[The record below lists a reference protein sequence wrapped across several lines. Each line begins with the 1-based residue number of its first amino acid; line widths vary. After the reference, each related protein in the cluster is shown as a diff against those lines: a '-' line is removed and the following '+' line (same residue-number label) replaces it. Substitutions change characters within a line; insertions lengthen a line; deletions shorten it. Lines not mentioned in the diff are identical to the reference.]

1 MYSIGLYYREKLVE
15 GKKGHVLQNFLVV
28 TDGFQLTPAENV
40 ALVQCVEQETLAL
53 AKKNGFSCIFTSN
66 SSPLTQVNE
75 HIHWFVMSLTIVY
88 TVCKMQQICNDVL
101 DYKILSE
108 YQVNQ
113 FTASDGTQ
121 PFIKASDSQLITIG
135 VKYIW

>member
-1 MYSIGLYYREKLVE
+1 MYFIIVLYYREKLVE

-66 SSPLTQVNE
+66 SSPLTQVTDQWMP
-75 HIHWFVMSLTIVY
+75 IITWF
-88 TVCKMQQICNDVL
+88 
-101 DYKILSE
+101 
-108 YQVNQ
+108 
-113 FTASDGTQ
+113 
-121 PFIKASDSQLITIG
+121 
-135 VKYIW
+135 